1 MAPATPG
8 RLQYYKVDH
17 EPFLPDDVK
26 WAIRMCNR
34 VVVREFALNY
44 EEDVQRQILKYL
56 EQNIKYDVMGGD
68 RELNL
73 DLTVKE
79 CEYLFS
85 ANDSVK
91 AKAES
96 GELALLHNKCAQLE
110 EAVATGFLKVMDQL
124 DRALQQI
131 TETEEEVYES
141 LLDKG
146 LDRIR
151 SHHDNSVYDILTLNA
166 GNKSIENLIIAQGSE
181 HATSADVLKQLV
193 GARAWIMMAKC
204 HVTQEFHEKVSK
216 SDLGVEA
223 DLKEY
228 AMLRDSLVAAY
239 AGDCSGVTGDAKIFK
254 E

>member
-1 MAPATPG
+1 
-8 RLQYYKVDH
+8 
-17 EPFLPDDVK
+17 
-26 WAIRMCNR
+26 
-34 VVVREFALNY
+34 
-44 EEDVQRQILKYL
+44 
-56 EQNIKYDVMGGD
+56 VMGGD